1 MILSNLTHY
10 HAINFASAL
19 MDRSVA
25 YLAKV
30 FLRFPF
36 AYKLVGR
43 LVGRGLSTF
52 LFLR

>member
-1 MILSNLTHY
+1 MQPDPLSNRKIGNCSVG
-10 HAINFASAL
+10 A
-19 MDRSVA
+19 SVA